1 MDDKFDKLF
10 AAMPQSREVI
20 RAYITLQAMLG
31 NPQLTDAAL
40 DGIKSA
46 IKSIEDAVWA
56 LCDIVD
62 DFPDSK

>member
-20 RAYITLQAMLG
+20 RAYITLQAMIG
-31 NPQLTDAAL
+31 TPQLTDAAR

-46 IKSIEDAVWA
+46 IRSIEDAVWA
-56 LCDIVD
+56 LFDIVD
-62 DFPDSK
+62 EFPDNK